1 MCSFNTLREPIVPA
15 LHELQRAVFRSLVE
29 HDDGD
34 ATAHIRAD
42 GLAAAD
48 RLSIYRNTFY
58 GTLTNALRLS
68 YPAVHRLVG
77 ADFFE
82 ASAQKF
88 IEGEPPRGAYLDEYG
103 AGFPDFLALFP
114 AAVSVPYLPDVA
126 RLEWAVS
133 GALHA
138 PDATP
143 LDVAALCAVGEGDHD
158 RVRFVPHP
166 SLSLVRASYPA
177 DTIWRAVLEQDS
189 PTLGSVDLADAPIWL
204 LIQRLPT
211 GIDVRRLSEPA
222 WRFASALR
230 AGQPL
235 NEAVDVA
242 SGVDVSALLAE
253 HLAAGRFIAFN
264 IMEPAAA
271 AQPLESFA

>member
-1 MCSFNTLREPIVPA
+1 MPA
-15 LHELQRAVFRSLVE
+15 LHELQRALRRSLVE
-29 HDDGD
+29 RDDGD
-34 ATAHIRAD
+34 AAAYIRPD
-42 GLAAAD
+42 GVAAAY

-68 YPAVHRLVG
+68 YPALHRLVG

-88 IEGEPPRGAYLDEYG
+88 IEAQPPRGAYLDEYG
-103 AGFPDFLALFP
+103 AGFPEFLAQFP
-114 AAVSVPYLPDVA
+114 AATSVPYLPDVA

-133 GALHA
+133 CALHA
-138 PDATP
+138 PDAAP

-166 SLSLVRASYPA
+166 SVSLMRASYPV
-177 DTIWRAVLEQDS
+177 DTILHTVLEQDDAA
-189 PTLGSVDLADAPIWL
+189 LGAIDLGDAPVWL

-222 WRFASALR
+222 WRFTSALCAGR
-230 AGQPL
+230 AIQ
-235 NEAVDVA
+235 EAIDLA
-242 SGVDVSALLAE
+242 SDIDVSTLLAE
-253 HLAAGRFIAFN
+253 HLAAGRFIAFSLADR
-264 IMEPAAA
+264 AAPHA
-271 AQPLESFA
+271 SESLS